1 MRSSPINAGNVIY
14 KHMTGTAFCCGDA
27 EHVLN
32 MCCINICFVPLM
44 DSFFPLL
51 LLGIISNHRE
61 KLFHSVIYV
70 DNLCVRLNH
79 WQILLQSHLVDRV
92 FVFLGG

>member
-1 MRSSPINAGNVIY
+1 MHSSPIKDGNVIY

-32 MCCINICFVPLM
+32 MCCVNICFVPLM
-44 DSFFPLL
+44 DSFFPLH